1 MTLSD
6 KLPGPQAWLFSVRT
20 FAAALLAL
28 YICFAFDLDRPY
40 WAMASVYIAS
50 QPLSGA
56 TRSKAAYRFLGT
68 VLGAAAAIALVPNL
82 VDAPPLLALA
92 MSLWTGACLYF
103 ALLDRTPRSYVFM
116 LAGYTAA
123 IIGFPSVDSPAT
135 IFTTAVARV
144 QEIGIGIAC
153 ASIMASVVFPRRVQP
168 VLADRLDQWLAS
180 ASDWSLAILRGD
192 DTGIARAKR
201 QALAG
206 DLAEIDLLTSYLAW
220 DPTAQSDALRT
231 LRALRRRLL
240 MLLPELSALHDRTAA
255 LRDTD
260 GLAPLQ
266 SHLAAAAAWI
276 ADTGADR
283 APASLRQPPP
293 ENPPT
298 ASWNDLL
305 RLGLLDRL
313 DATVDLLEDCRR
325 LHRHLRNAGPFPS
338 PLAYDRTQGA
348 ALVRHVD
355 HARALWSAGAAAI
368 AILIIC
374 TFWIATAWTSGANA
388 AVLAAVVCSFFA
400 VQDDPVPAI
409 LNFLWW
415 SLAAI
420 VVDAIYLFVLLPPLS
435 DFPMLALALAPIFL
449 TYGALCG
456 NPKTASIGLP
466 LAANGSTLLSLQ
478 ATYDA
483 QFAPFVDSA
492 VALVVGIGMAAVITA
507 VIRSVG
513 AEWSATRLIR
523 QSWADLADAAE
534 QQGAGNRARF
544 AGLMLDRIGLLA
556 PRIAAAGPDSA
567 VNAVDMLAELRAGL
581 NIVMLRKVRRALPD
595 DIRAAVEHVL
605 ATLARHFRARAA
617 GQPGLPDD
625 TLLAALDAALA
636 KTAAAGRTRAMLAL
650 IGLRRALLPGAA
662 AYQADAA

>member
-56 TRSKAAYRFLGT
+56 TRSKAVYRFLGT
-68 VLGAAAAIALVPNL
+68 IVGAIAAILLVPNL
-82 VDAPPLLALA
+82 VDAPPLLAIA

-123 IIGFPSVDSPAT
+123 IIGFPSVDAPGA

-168 VLADRLDQWLAS
+168 VLADRLEHWLAS
-180 ASDWSLAILRGD
+180 ASEWSLAILD
-192 DTGIARAKR
+192 DDKEGTANAKR

-240 MLLPELSALHDRTAA
+240 MLLPELSALDDRATA
-255 LRDTD
+255 LRQAGAIDPVQPRLT
-260 GLAPLQ
+260 AV
-266 SHLAAAAAWI
+266 AAWI
-276 ADTGADR
+276 ADTTADR
-283 APASLRQPPP
+283 APAALRKPHP
-293 ENPPT
+293 EHPPT
-298 ASWNDLL
+298 ATWNDLL

-313 DATVDLLEDCRR
+313 GATVDLLEDCRR
-325 LHRHLRNAGPFPS
+325 LHRHLRDAGPFPS

-355 HARALWSAGAAAI
+355 HARALWSAGAAAA

-374 TFWIATAWTSGANA
+374 AFWILTAWPAGANA

-400 VQDDPVPAI
+400 AQDDPVPAI
-409 LNFLWW
+409 LNFLYW

-420 VVDAIYLFVLLPPLS
+420 VVDAIYLFVFLPPLS

-478 ATYDA
+478 STYDA

-492 VALVVGIGMAAVITA
+492 VALVVGIGMAAIITA

-523 QSWADLADAAE
+523 QSWSDLADAAE
-534 QQGAGNRARF
+534 QHGAGNRARF

-567 VNAVDMLAELRAGL
+567 INTVDMLAELRAGL

-595 DIRAAVEHVL
+595 DIRLAVEHVL

-625 TLLAALDAALA
+625 TIRTALDTALTT
-636 KTAAAGRTRAMLAL
+636 TASAGRTRAMLAL
-650 IGLRRALLPGAA
+650 IGLRRALLPQAA
-662 AYQADAA
+662 PYTPSNT

>member
-28 YICFAFDLDRPY
+28 FICFAFDLDRPY

-56 TRSKAAYRFLGT
+56 TRSKAVYRFLGT
-68 VLGAAAAIALVPNL
+68 LIGAAAAIALVPNL

-123 IIGFPSVDSPAT
+123 IIGFPSVDAPAA
-135 IFTTAVARV
+135 IFTTAIARV

-168 VLADRLDQWLAS
+168 VLADRLDHWLAS
-180 ASDWSLAILRGD
+180 ASEWSLAILGGD
-192 DTGIARAKR
+192 ESGIANARR

-240 MLLPELSALHDRTAA
+240 MLLPELSALNDRTTA
-255 LRDTD
+255 LRKAD

-266 SHLAAAAAWI
+266 PRLDAAAAWI
-276 ADTGADR
+276 ADRDSDR
-283 APASLRQPPP
+283 APDTLRQPHP
-293 ENPPT
+293 EHPAT
-298 ASWNDLL
+298 ATWNDLL
-305 RLGLLDRL
+305 RIGLLDRL
-313 DATVDLLEDCRR
+313 NATVDLIEDCRR
-325 LHRHLRNAGPFPS
+325 LHRHLRDAGPFPS
-338 PLAYDRTQGA
+338 PLAYDRTPGA

-355 HARALWSAGAAAI
+355 PARALWSAGAAAI

-374 TFWIATAWTSGANA
+374 GFWIATAWTNGANA

-400 VQDDPVPAI
+400 SQDDPVPAI
-409 LNFLWW
+409 LGFLWW

-478 ATYDA
+478 STYDA
-483 QFAPFVDSA
+483 QFGPFVDSA
-492 VALVVGIGMAAVITA
+492 VALVVGIGMAAIITA
-507 VIRSVG
+507 IIRSVG

-523 QSWADLADAAE
+523 QNWADLADAAE
-534 QQGAGNRARF
+534 QHGSGNRARF
-544 AGLMLDRIGLLA
+544 AGLMLDRIGLIA
-556 PRIAAAGPDSA
+556 PRIAAAAPESTI
-567 VNAVDMLAELRAGL
+567 NAVDMLAELRAGL
-581 NIVMLRKVRRALPD
+581 NIVMLRKVRRSLPD
-595 DIRAAVEHVL
+595 DIRANIETVL
-605 ATLARHFRARAA
+605 ATLARHFRSRAA
-617 GQPGLPDD
+617 GQSGLPEA
-625 TLLAALDAALA
+625 TLLAALDAALTA
-636 KTAAAGRTRAMLAL
+636 TAAGGRIRAMLAL
-650 IGLRRALLPGAA
+650 IGLRRALLPNAA
-662 AYQADAA
+662 PYEASAS